1 MVSTHPKIEVPEQP
15 PRGGIME
22 GKLLTDFKMKFD
34 RFIKGLSDV
43 VACIGKKRYS
53 ASTRSVL
60 YILGL
65 FIYFNHSLTQ
75 LICTEVNFRFPF

>member
-1 MVSTHPKIEVPEQP
+1 MVSTHPKMEVPEQP

-22 GKLLTDFKMKFD
+22 GKLLTDFKMRFG

-43 VACIGKKRYS
+43 VACIGKKLYS
-53 ASTRSVL
+53 AFTRSLL

-65 FIYFNHSLTQ
+65 FVYFNCAFS
-75 LICTEVNFRFPF
+75 I